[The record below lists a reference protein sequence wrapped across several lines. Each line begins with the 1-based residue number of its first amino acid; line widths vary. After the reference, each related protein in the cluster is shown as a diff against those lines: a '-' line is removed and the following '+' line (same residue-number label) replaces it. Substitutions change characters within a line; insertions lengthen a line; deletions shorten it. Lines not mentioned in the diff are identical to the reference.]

1 MQATRLVTP
10 HLERSHRSSEKSEAK
25 CLYSIN
31 CIQLRW
37 KDKHRPTGNCLLLSQ
52 LTLPLLHLFQVQ
64 MPRERLG
71 LKVSIISFLNSFDQ
85 SARYVQR
92 GFSQT
97 GFLKFGYERNA
108 KGTFHHS
115 PETVPVSTPCCGSMN
130 FYVMDPEGHPF
141 LLSKAMRES
150 DRTVSQKYRFYPRAF
165 TVIGCFPALP
175 GASRAVPTLEMR
187 KPNAE
192 GTAAETEAQL
202 PRGPQ
207 PALPA
212 PPPAATSG
220 PRRTGA
226 ARCGHTAA
234 AGWAARRAGGAR
246 AAAPRSFPPPG
257 SPPPAALSARPPPGP
272 PAPRPRGP
280 RSRGGPRSPCRG

>member
-1 MQATRLVTP
+1 
-10 HLERSHRSSEKSEAK
+10 
-25 CLYSIN
+25 
-31 CIQLRW
+31 
-37 KDKHRPTGNCLLLSQ
+37 
-52 LTLPLLHLFQVQ
+52 
-64 MPRERLG
+64 MPREHLG

-92 GFSQT
+92 GFSQI

-226 ARCGHTAA
+226 ADPRALTWPRRGSAEEPPGAALPRAADEAGCHSAQCRKAAPPAAAPDGTQRQQRRRGDGRRSVTAPRGRRAA
-234 AGWAARRAGGAR
+234 AGAESAAFG
-246 AAAPRSFPPPG
+246 
-257 SPPPAALSARPPPGP
+257 LKLL
-272 PAPRPRGP
+272 
-280 RSRGGPRSPCRG
+280 